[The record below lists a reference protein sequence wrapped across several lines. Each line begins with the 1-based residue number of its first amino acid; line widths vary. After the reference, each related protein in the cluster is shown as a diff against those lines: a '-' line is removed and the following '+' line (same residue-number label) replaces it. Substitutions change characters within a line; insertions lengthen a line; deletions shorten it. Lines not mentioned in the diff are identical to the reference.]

1 MPQITFLIN
10 FIFLNLFN
18 AFMVYGICHIFFY
31 NNKIDITKPI

>member
-18 AFMVYGICHIFFY
+18 AFICHIFFY
-31 NNKIDITKPI
+31 NNNIDITKAI